1 MNNKKLRLCR
11 PFFLIA
17 GLATLVGVLVFSQA
31 DSGITP
37 NDNRDLDGTDGIT
50 SAPFGCDATNGYP
63 FIRFAGAGSERESE
77 IFLFHS
83 PHNQPFSEVLP
94 STQDPT
100 GNWGASINNTQVSL
114 RFRRPEYLKGES
126 VPAVVILRNMGP
138 LPRGWWR
145 NALPDH
151 GYRFTVWHEGKVATW
166 GRPQQKPDL
175 APHDVSNLAP
185 TLDPYGCYLGP
196 KTQDLTVIDLRR
208 FFDLK
213 RHGKYSVQAQ
223 ISLPSSGGKGEENI
237 VSGVATF
244 EIVKQ
249 LSE

>member
-1 MNNKKLRLCR
+1 M
-11 PFFLIA
+11 
-17 GLATLVGVLVFSQA
+17 
-31 DSGITP
+31 
-37 NDNRDLDGTDGIT
+37 
-50 SAPFGCDATNGYP
+50 
-63 FIRFAGAGSERESE
+63 
-77 IFLFHS
+77 
-83 PHNQPFSEVLP
+83 
-94 STQDPT
+94 
-100 GNWGASINNTQVSL
+100 
-114 RFRRPEYLKGES
+114 
-126 VPAVVILRNMGP
+126 PAVVILRNLGP

-151 GYRFTVWHEGKVATW
+151 GYRFTVWHEGQVATW

>member
-1 MNNKKLRLCR
+1 MNNKKPRLCR

-17 GLATLVGVLVFSQA
+17 GLAILVGLLIFSQA
-31 DSGITP
+31 DSGVTP
-37 NDNRDLDGTDGIT
+37 NDNRDLDGTDGNRV
-50 SAPFGCDATNGYP
+50 SPVGCDATNGYP
-63 FIRFAGAGSERESE
+63 FIRFAGTGAKHELN
-77 IFLFHS
+77 IFLNHL
-83 PHNQPFSEVLP
+83 PNNQPVSEVLP
-94 STQDPT
+94 SAQDPT
-100 GNWGASINNTQVSL
+100 GNWGASINNMEVSL

-126 VPAVVILRNMGP
+126 VPAVVILRNLGP
-138 LPRGWWR
+138 LRRGWWQ

-151 GYRFTVWHEGKVATW
+151 GYRFTVWHGGKVVTW

-175 APHDVSNLAP
+175 TPHDVSNLAP
-185 TLDPYGCYLGP
+185 PLDPYRCYLSS

-213 RHGKYSVQAQ
+213 RLGKYSVQAQ
-223 ISLPSSGGKGEENI
+223 ICLPSSDGKAEANI
-237 VSGVATF
+237 FSGIATF